1 MGIFSEDTGIE
12 GDIMEL
18 FDFIHSICDIT
29 KNVGRQWDTNGKKQ
43 NSRGTWL
50 SEIGQE
56 MGDGSENIRANMGR
70 CRSDESW
77 DDRAHTY

>member
-1 MGIFSEDTGIE
+1 M
-12 GDIMEL
+12 
-18 FDFIHSICDIT
+18 
-29 KNVGRQWDTNGKKQ
+29 GKKQ